1 MNSKSSEKIIY
12 LGIGILSLF
21 GILLTAFLIFKAS
34 RLSGNSVPVVDFSS
48 ERVSTTSADSLQ
60 EASLSALLT
69 LDFGTA
75 SKEAE
80 RLSTYSGIIDNKTT
94 ALDFLAQIAKENNF
108 TLEWID
114 QPFGAFVKAIS
125 GIVNKRSLLW
135 IFYYN
140 GRSAP
145 ISPDKQ
151 VLRAGDSVEFR
162 YSPAN

>member
-12 LGIGILSLF
+12 LGIGVLSLF

-75 SKEAE
+75 SEEAE
-80 RLSTYSGIIDNKTT
+80 RLSTYSGIINNQTT
-94 ALDFLAQIAKENNF
+94 ALDFLAQTAKENNF
-108 TLEWID
+108 TLEWAE

-135 IFYYN
+135 VFYYN
-140 GRSAP
+140 GRAAP

-151 VLRAGDSVEFR
+151 TLKSGDSVEFR

>member
-12 LGIGILSLF
+12 LGIGILSLL

-48 ERVSTTSADSLQ
+48 ERVSSTSADSLL

-80 RLSTYSGIIDNKTT
+80 RLSTYSGVINEQTT
-94 ALDFLAQIAKENNF
+94 ALDFLSQMGKDNNF
-108 TLEWID
+108 TLEWEE
-114 QPFGAFVKAIS
+114 QPFGSFVKAIS

-151 VLRAGDSVEFR
+151 VLKSGDSVEFR
-162 YSPAN
+162 YSSAN

>member
-1 MNSKSSEKIIY
+1 MNSKSSEKLIY
-12 LGIGILSLF
+12 LGIGILSLL

-34 RLSGNSVPVVDFSS
+34 RLSDNPVPVVDFSS
-48 ERVSTTSADSLQ
+48 ERVSSTSADSLL

-80 RLSTYSGIIDNKTT
+80 RLATYSGIISDKTT
-94 ALDFLAQIAKENNF
+94 ALDFLAQMAKENNF
-108 TLEWID
+108 TLEWEA

-135 IFYYN
+135 VFYYN
-140 GRSAP
+140 GRSGP

-151 VLRAGDSVEFR
+151 TLKASDNVEFR